1 MIILDT
7 SLFQA
12 HLKSIFDN
20 IQSVK
25 FHDQDYNKILAI
37 QSSEREEVPLDRPV
51 IERLVSNFQSNNPG
65 AGRGQRG
72 DLDQQLASLRQG
84 GRALYHQVQVQDL
97 SACFTSLS

>member
-1 MIILDT
+1 M
-7 SLFQA
+7 QA

-51 IERLVSNFQSNNPG
+51 DIQRL
-65 AGRGQRG
+65 
-72 DLDQQLASLRQG
+72 DLI
-84 GRALYHQVQVQDL
+84 V
-97 SACFTSLS
+97 

>member
-1 MIILDT
+1 M
-7 SLFQA
+7 QA

-51 IERLVSNFQSNNPG
+51 DI
-65 AGRGQRG
+65 QRF
-72 DLDQQLASLRQG
+72 DFHST
-84 GRALYHQVQVQDL
+84 VQVRAEGSVEIWINNL
-97 SACFTSLS
+97 LLCAREAVHCIIR